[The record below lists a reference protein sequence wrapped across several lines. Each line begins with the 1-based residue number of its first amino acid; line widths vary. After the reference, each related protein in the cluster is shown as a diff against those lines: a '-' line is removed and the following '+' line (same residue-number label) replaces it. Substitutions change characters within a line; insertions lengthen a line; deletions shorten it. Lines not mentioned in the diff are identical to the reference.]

1 MRRITAET
9 RRRVGVL
16 HRASTERKR
25 VPRLAN
31 CRYMTTQALDRRRT
45 KFMSIFFVQLSVEFA
60 ALQGPTTGQL
70 AIARVLARQPAFV
83 PVIGAETPA
92 QLDDA
97 LAALERPS

>member
-1 MRRITAET
+1 
-9 RRRVGVL
+9 
-16 HRASTERKR
+16 
-25 VPRLAN
+25 
-31 CRYMTTQALDRRRT
+31 
-45 KFMSIFFVQLSVEFA
+45 MSIFFVQLSVEFA

-97 LAALERPS
+97 LAALERPSSTDDLASLEALAAISGDRYGAQQMRHLDSERR